1 MQAVKIEE
9 VRCSNYERET
19 MYKSTSSQQ
28 YRKIA
33 YGFSTRPFNPF
44 SEPRRCLVTGSVCS
58 EFLRVYVK
66 ILVRLGAIVF
76 CLSTFLSFSVIDE
89 AASCSLVGKAL
100 CYKSEGRN
108 FETPMR

>member
-1 MQAVKIEE
+1 MQAAKIEE
-9 VRCSNYERET
+9 VRCSNYERKT
-19 MYKSTSSQQ
+19 MYKSTSSQE

-66 ILVRLGAIVF
+66 ILVRLGAIV
-76 CLSTFLSFSVIDE
+76 LSLSFRVIDE
-89 AASCSLVGKAL
+89 AARCSIVGKAL
-100 CYKSEGRN
+100 CYKPEGHN